1 VTAAAANQ
9 ALRWVRVRLCIIGGL
24 LGVVLVVIGWR
35 AFRLQVREAPRLR
48 AMAEEQYLKEIE
60 IGVHRGTILDRHGAV
75 LAQSVEVDSIYA
87 NPRQIVDRR
96 EVAQQLARAL
106 ALRPEDVLAKLQ
118 QRRYFS
124 WIKRRVSRD
133 EARAVQALRLPGLGA
148 TTEPRRFYPN
158 QDLAGPL
165 LGHAGVDGRGL
176 DGIELALDPHL
187 RGERRTV
194 AGLRDALGRELFVSG
209 TPDARTPAAND
220 VVLTID
226 KFIQYAAERALA
238 EGVAKQRAK
247 AGTVIVLDPKTGQ
260 VLALAAS
267 PGLDPNRPG
276 AARDAGARNRAV
288 TDPYEP
294 GSTMKIFSV
303 VSALDA
309 GVVKPTDTWHCENG
323 RMKIGKYT
331 IHDAHPHGVL
341 TTAEVI
347 QKSSNI
353 GATKIAR
360 RLGKERLHEYLL
372 NFGFGRPTGTGLPGE
387 RAGRVRRPERW
398 GEIGLATVSFG
409 QGITATPMQMLT
421 ALAAVGNGGMLQPP
435 TVVLKVRDAAGRT
448 VYAPAPQPRRV
459 LRPETAR
466 TMVEMLKLVTKKGG
480 TATQAAIPG
489 FEVGGKTGT
498 AQKVDPATGHYSRDK
513 VIATFMGLVPADD
526 PKLAIIVIID
536 EPGADHYGGLVSG
549 PVFKR
554 LAEEVLRYLGATANE
569 ALQAAPAEA
578 RGATE
583 EAFGAGEL
591 VPEPEAPPA
600 PDPAPAAR
608 AAAAEDGAD
617 LPAADDTDEANDL
630 ALAGAAESQPR
641 PPAPVRYQAQPGE
654 DDLTQVPDFGGM
666 SVGQALRVAREAGL
680 RIDVRGSGRG
690 RAQSV
695 LPGAAPRGTRI
706 QVTFAPP

>member
-1 VTAAAANQ
+1 
-9 ALRWVRVRLCIIGGL
+9 
-24 LGVVLVVIGWR
+24 
-35 AFRLQVREAPRLR
+35 VREAPKLR
-48 AMAEEQYLKEIE
+48 AMANEQYLKEIE

-87 NPRQIVDRR
+87 NPRAVTGDRR
-96 EVAQQLARAL
+96 EVARQLARAL
-106 ALRPEDVLAKLQ
+106 ALRPEDVLAKLE

-124 WIKRRVSRD
+124 WIKRRVSRE
-133 EARAVQALRLPGLGA
+133 EAQAVQSLGVPGLGV
-148 TTEPRRFYPN
+148 TTEPRRFYPL

-176 DGIELALDPHL
+176 DGVELALDGHL

-209 TPDARTPAAND
+209 VPDARTPPAND

-238 EGVAKQRAK
+238 EGLQKQRAK
-247 AGTVIVLDPKTGQ
+247 AGTVIVLDPKSGQ

-294 GSTMKIFSV
+294 GSTMKIFA
-303 VSALDA
+303 VSAALDA

-341 TTAEVI
+341 TTSEVI

-353 GATKIAR
+353 GATKISR

-372 NFGFGRPTGTGLPGE
+372 GFGFGRPTGIGLPGE
-387 RAGRVRRPERW
+387 RAGRVRRPEQW

-409 QGITATPMQMLT
+409 QGITATPLQMV
-421 ALAAVGNGGMLQPP
+421 AGLAAIGNGGMLQPP

-448 VYAPAPQPRRV
+448 VYAPSPPPRRV

-480 TATQAAIPG
+480 TATGAAIPG

-526 PKLAIIVIID
+526 PKLAIIVIVD
-536 EPGADHYGGLVSG
+536 EPSGEHYGGLVSG
-549 PVFKR
+549 PIFKR
-554 LAEEVLRYLGATANE
+554 LAEEALRYLGATANE
-569 ALQAAPAEA
+569 ALQVAPAEA
-578 RGATE
+578 RGVAE
-583 EAFGAGEL
+583 EAFGAAEL
-591 VPEPEAPPA
+591 VPEAESAPEPPA
-600 PDPAPAAR
+600 PAPPEH
-608 AAAAEDGAD
+608 AAADEATD

-630 ALAGAAESQPR
+630 ALAGGAESQPR
-641 PPAPVRYQAQPGE
+641 PPTPVRYQAQAGE
-654 DDLTQVPDFGGM
+654 DDLTKVPDFGGM

-680 RIDVRGSGRG
+680 RLDIRGSGRG
-690 RAQSV
+690 RSQSV
-695 LPGAAPRGTRI
+695 LPGPAPRGTRI
-706 QVTFAPP
+706 LVTFAPP